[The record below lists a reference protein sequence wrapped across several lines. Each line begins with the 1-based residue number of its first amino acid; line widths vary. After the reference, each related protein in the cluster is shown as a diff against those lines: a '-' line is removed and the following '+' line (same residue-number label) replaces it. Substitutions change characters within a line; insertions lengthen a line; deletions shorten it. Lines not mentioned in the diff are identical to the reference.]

1 MPRHAA
7 LHVRPASR
15 SITRAFADRRR
26 SSPGSPSPCPARP
39 LAGPSDDDAQ
49 AVVDHYA
56 AGVHAAYEASLESA
70 TELDAAIDA
79 FLADPTDETLEAA
92 KQAWLTARDDYGL
105 TEAFRFYGGPIDNE
119 TDGPEGLINAWPL
132 DEAYIDYVEGDPAAG
147 VVNDP
152 DTYPTIDAELIT
164 SLNEQGG
171 EANISTGW
179 HAIEFLLWGQ
189 DLSTDGPGERPVTD
203 YTTADNADRR
213 GTYLAVTSDLLLEHL
228 TGLVE
233 AWAPDAENYR
243 AEFVGRRSHRGA
255 DDDPHRHR
263 RADPRRA
270 GRRADVRGLRAALA
284 GGRALVLLRQHD
296 RRPAGQRP
304 GHRHGAH
311 RRVPGRR
318 RRSWPADRSS
328 RRPTPTPPRRC
339 ARRSTRASPISKRS
353 RRRST
358 STSSTACPTTT
369 RAGRA
374 CSPPSRRSRR
384 RPTPSSPPPHR
395 PASRWRSE
403 VSHGAP
409 TESGASLLRRESP
422 C

>member
-1 MPRHAA
+1 MQRYKHGRAFRSTTGGVLIAA
-7 LHVRPASR
+7 LAS
-15 SITRAFADRRR
+15 SFVLSASGHA
-26 SSPGSPSPCPARP
+26 

-56 AGVHAAYEASLESA
+56 EGVHAAYEASLESA

-132 DEAYIDYVEGDPAAG
+132 DEVYIDYVEGDAAAG
-147 VVNDP
+147 IVNDP
-152 DTYPTIDAELIT
+152 DTYPTVDAELLT

-213 GTYLAVTSDLLLEHL
+213 GTYLAVTSDLLLDHL

-233 AWAPDAENYR
+233 EWAPDADNYR
-243 AEFVGRRSHRGA
+243 AEFVAQEPVEALTMIVTGIGELTRGELAGERMYVAYEQRSQEDEHSCFSDNTTADLLANAFGIDMVLTGAYPGDVEGPGLQSLFETADPDAAAALREAVDAGLADLEAIPAPFDQHLVDGVA
-255 DDDPHRHR
+255 DDDP
-263 RADPRRA
+263 
-270 GRRADVRGLRAALA
+270 
-284 GGRALVLLRQHD
+284 GRASVLTAIEALEAQADALVAAAAS
-296 RRPAGQRP
+296 AGI
-304 GHRHGAH
+304 
-311 RRVPGRR
+311 
-318 RRSWPADRSS
+318 
-328 RRPTPTPPRRC
+328 TLE
-339 ARRSTRASPISKRS
+339 I
-353 RRRST
+353 
-358 STSSTACPTTT
+358 
-369 RAGRA
+369 
-374 CSPPSRRSRR
+374 
-384 RPTPSSPPPHR
+384 
-395 PASRWRSE
+395 
-403 VSHGAP
+403 
-409 TESGASLLRRESP
+409 
-422 C
+422 